1 MSLAESDARNRDLLS
16 ITVTVETPDANP
28 PLIDVEGEGREVE
41 IVSLTLISV
50 AASTLLGKSIKRHSE
65 TTITRAE

>member
-16 ITVTVETPDANP
+16 ITVTVETPEENP